1 MVGGLLLVSFSLG
14 LSNFAAGI
22 GIGLSGVDA
31 RQRLRV
37 ALAFGFFEVLMPI
50 IGVLL
55 GVSAAGLPGSIGR
68 YVGGGLL
75 IATGLYAIWQGRQSS
90 AGGGRRRGQKKLKTT
105 QVLLAAAALSIDNLI
120 VGFALGVRHV
130 PIVVAAAV
138 IAFVSVAMAVV
149 GLQLGDRLGEPLESL
164 SEEVGGAALALVGVA
179 LATGSPV
186 SRSTSRLRSR

>member
-105 QVLLAAAALSIDNLI
+105 QVLLAAALSIDNLI